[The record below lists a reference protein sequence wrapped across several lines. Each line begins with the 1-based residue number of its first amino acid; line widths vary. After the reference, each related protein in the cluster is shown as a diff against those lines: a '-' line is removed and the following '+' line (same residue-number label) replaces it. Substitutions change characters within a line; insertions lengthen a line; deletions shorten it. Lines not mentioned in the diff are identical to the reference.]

1 MEIISAN
8 IVEIC
13 DILTIDFGMIITT
26 NILDYIYSKLAL
38 ISWKFLL
45 NADAQWILVSLR
57 M

>member
-26 NILDYIYSKLAL
+26 NILDYIY
-38 ISWKFLL
+38 I
-45 NADAQWILVSLR
+45 
-57 M
+57 